1 MFVME
6 LFQEEHVENVLLDLN
21 LTMLIMHVFVLLVVH
36 LMLIVYNVLVT
47 V

>member
-6 LFQEEHVENVLLDLN
+6 LLQEEHVENVLLDLN